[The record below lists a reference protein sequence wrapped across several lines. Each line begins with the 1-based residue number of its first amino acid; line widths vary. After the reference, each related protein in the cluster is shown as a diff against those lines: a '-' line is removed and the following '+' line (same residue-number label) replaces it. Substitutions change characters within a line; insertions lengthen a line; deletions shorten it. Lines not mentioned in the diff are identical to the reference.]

1 MTFRLHL
8 PGCRPGRRLSARC
21 CPSDVALS
29 AHISTLNPIF
39 AGGGGDADSVRA
51 GSDARGVR
59 REGQGGRAQEDQGRA
74 RVVPQQVLKIH
85 SSSIK

>member
-1 MTFRLHL
+1 M
-8 PGCRPGRRLSARC
+8 
-21 CPSDVALS
+21 
-29 AHISTLNPIF
+29 
-39 AGGGGDADSVRA
+39 RA

-74 RVVPQQVLKIH
+74 GVVPQQVLKVH